1 MSFAQRNQCDLA
13 ARKGPLT
20 SINTAISAT
29 SNQYCPMLNFY
40 TVTTTSV
47 RRPTLPTTAK
57 VGDRP
62 VVRGPAAITYQ
73 FAGG

>member
-1 MSFAQRNQCDLA
+1 
-13 ARKGPLT
+13 
-20 SINTAISAT
+20 
-29 SNQYCPMLNFY
+29 MLNFY

-62 VVRGPAAITYQ
+62 VVRGPAAITHQ